1 MLRKIEY
8 LIPAA
13 LDAVDTVLVK
23 KYGKDNIPSG
33 YQSAISGFGTS
44 LLQMG
49 LLPTLAVY
57 TDTDN
62 AAGIQRDV
70 LLQTLFAIVLHQDSR
85 FSADWKRQIP
95 TDENGLLQTR
105 NLLKK
110 VAKSD
115 FEQDELKAH
124 LMQAA
129 LAFKLAIRTYNLKK
143 S

>member
-13 LDAVDTVLVK
+13 LEAVDNVLVK
-23 KYGKDNIPSG
+23 KYGQENIPSG

-57 TDTDN
+57 TDKESD
-62 AAGIQRDV
+62 ADIYRDV
-70 LLQTLFAIVLHQDSR
+70 LLKALFAIVLHADSK
-85 FSADWKRQIP
+85 FP
-95 TDENGLLQTR
+95 DENKQQLPVDTDGMVVIGQLLRQ
-105 NLLKK
+105 
-110 VAKSD
+110 VAKAG
-115 FEQDELKAH
+115 FQRELKEQ

-143 S
+143 P

>member
-13 LDAVDTVLVK
+13 LEAVDNVLVGQ
-23 KYGKDNIPSG
+23 YGKNSIPSG

-57 TDTDN
+57 SDTDS
-62 AAGIQRDV
+62 AAGIKRD
-70 LLQTLFAIVLHQDSR
+70 LLLKALFAIVLHTESKLSQSQ
-85 FSADWKRQIP
+85 KRQFP
-95 TDENGLLQTR
+95 TGENGLVIIGQ
-105 NLLKK
+105 LLPT
-110 VAKSD
+110 VAGLG
-115 FEQDELKAH
+115 FQEELKEH

-129 LAFKLAIRTYNLKK
+129 LAFKLAIRTYKLKK
-143 S
+143 L